1 VIETGDFSNG
11 KSSFFVETELYCGA
25 FLNKLNLLLLC
36 VVLLCTWKQKGDEMN
51 RKVRYLIPAYDMDM
65 GGITLKQAL
74 PTNNIAQVDPFLL
87 LHHAKFTYT
96 SDAPALHQGIG
107 PHPHRGFSP
116 VTFVVDGEVQH
127 RDSWGNNQVAKKGE
141 VQWINAGR
149 GIIHSERPSQKLAE
163 KNGKQEII
171 QLWINT
177 PAAKKMQEP
186 FYQYLSEKS
195 IPVFSSDDNLIKNK
209 LVAGKYNELRGKI
222 KTDSELLIIWSSAK
236 NGGTQT
242 YVVPELLNTM
252 LYVIRG
258 NVQVSGY
265 GKVEEKSLVVFD
277 NSADK
282 IEISAVSDAQFLLM
296 AGVPIAEEVVQQGP
310 FVMNT
315 TTQIL
320 EAMRDYKMGKMGILI
335 EEK

>member
-1 VIETGDFSNG
+1 
-11 KSSFFVETELYCGA
+11 
-25 FLNKLNLLLLC
+25 
-36 VVLLCTWKQKGDEMN
+36 MN
-51 RKVRYLIPAYDMDM
+51 RNVRFLIPAYDIDM
-65 GGITLKQAL
+65 GGIPLKQAL
-74 PTNNIAQVDPFLL
+74 PTNNVAQVDPFLL
-87 LHHAKFTYT
+87 LHHAEFTYT

-116 VTFVVDGEVQH
+116 VTFVVEGEVHH
-127 RDSWGNNQVAKKGE
+127 RDSWGNNQVAQKGE
-141 VQWINAGR
+141 VQWMNAGR

-163 KNGKQEII
+163 NNGKQEII

-186 FYQYLSEKS
+186 MYQYLPEKS
-195 IPVFSSDDNLIKNK
+195 IPVFSSDNNLIKNK
-209 LVAGKYNELRGKI
+209 LVAGKYHEFRGKI
-222 KTDSELLIIWSSAK
+222 KTDSEMLIIWSNAAK
-236 NGGTQT
+236 GGIQT
-242 YVVPELLNTM
+242 FAVPELLNAM
-252 LYVIRG
+252 LYIIRG
-258 NVQVSGY
+258 NLRISGY

-282 IEISAVSDAQFLLM
+282 VEISAVSDAQFLLL
-296 AGVPIAEEVVQQGP
+296 AGAPIAEEVVQQGP

-320 EAMRDYKMGKMGILI
+320 EAMRDYRMGKMGILI

>member
-1 VIETGDFSNG
+1 M
-11 KSSFFVETELYCGA
+11 K
-25 FLNKLNLLLLC
+25 
-36 VVLLCTWKQKGDEMN
+36 
-51 RKVRYLIPAYDMDM
+51 RKVRFLIPAYDIDM
-65 GGITLKQAL
+65 GGIALKQAL
-74 PTNNIAQVDPFLL
+74 PTNNVEQVDPFLL

-116 VTFVVDGEVQH
+116 VTFVVEGEVHH
-127 RDSWGNNQVAKKGE
+127 RDSRGNNQVARKGE
-141 VQWINAGR
+141 IQWINAGA

-163 KNGKQEII
+163 INGKQELI

-186 FYQYLSEKS
+186 LYQYLPEKS
-195 IPVFSSDDNLIKNK
+195 IPVFNSADQLIKNK
-209 LVAGKYNELRGKI
+209 MVAGHYNGLHGKI
-222 KTDSELLIIWSSAK
+222 KTETDLLIIWGDAE
-236 NGGTQT
+236 NAGTQT
-242 YVVPELLNTM
+242 YTVPELLNAM

-258 NVQVSGY
+258 NIRISGY
-265 GKVEEKSLVVFD
+265 GKVEEKSLAVFD
-277 NSADK
+277 NSGDEV
-282 IEISAVSDAQFLLM
+282 EISATTDTQFLLL
-296 AGVPIAEEVVQQGP
+296 AGMPIDEKVVQQGP

-320 EAMRDYKMGKMGILI
+320 EAMRDYRMGKMGILI

>member
-1 VIETGDFSNG
+1 
-11 KSSFFVETELYCGA
+11 
-25 FLNKLNLLLLC
+25 
-36 VVLLCTWKQKGDEMN
+36 MN
-51 RKVRYLIPAYDMDM
+51 RKIRFLIPAYDIDM
-65 GGITLKQAL
+65 GGIPLKQAL
-74 PTNNIAQVDPFLL
+74 PTNNVEQVDPFLL
-87 LHHAKFTYT
+87 LHHAEFSYT
-96 SDAPALHQGIG
+96 GDAPALHQGIG

-116 VTFVVDGEVQH
+116 VTFVVDGEVHH

-141 VQWINAGR
+141 VQWMHAGR
-149 GIIHSERPSQKLAE
+149 GIIHSERPSQKLSEA
-163 KNGKQEII
+163 NGKQEII

-186 FYQYLSEKS
+186 LYQYLQESS
-195 IPVFSSDDNLIKNK
+195 IPVFVSDDNLVKNK

-222 KTDSELLIIWSSAK
+222 KTESELLIIWSNAE

-242 YVVPELLNTM
+242 YIVPELLNTM

-258 NVQVSGY
+258 NLRISGY

-277 NSADK
+277 NSGNTV
-282 IEISAVSDAQFLLM
+282 EISAVSDAQFLLL
-296 AGVPIAEEVVQQGP
+296 AGVPINEKVVQQGP

-320 EAMRDYKMGKMGILI
+320 EAMRDYRMGKMGILI